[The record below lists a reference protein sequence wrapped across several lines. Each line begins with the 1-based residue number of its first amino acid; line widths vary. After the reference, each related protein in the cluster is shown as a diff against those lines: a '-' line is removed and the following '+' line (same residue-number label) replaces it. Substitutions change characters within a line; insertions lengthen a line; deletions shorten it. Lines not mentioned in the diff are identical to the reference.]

1 MKKND
6 RVCLH
11 IDDFGANGEGVAH
24 LNGIP
29 VFVTG
34 ALPGEEIDA
43 LLLKVMPRYA
53 YAKVLDIIKSSEARV
68 HPACFYYPQCGGCTC
83 QHMSYESQLEFKRA
97 QVKNCLLH
105 IGGIDTP
112 VEPVIGSEKPWYY
125 RNKCSMPVSGTFD
138 NPSIGYYAARSHRV
152 INIDKCLLADAN
164 NNIVIEILREWLK
177 TYSIRPYDETT
188 HTGLLRHVMIRT
200 NRSGQMMIVLVING
214 KTLKHTEE
222 LLSMLR
228 DKLPTLV
235 SLCISENT
243 KRGNVILG
251 EDYRVIWGEEH
262 LEDILCG
269 CRFQL
274 SPLSFFQV
282 NSTQTEKLYNTALSF
297 ASLTGSEIVA
307 DLYCG
312 VGTISLMLAKKA
324 KHVTGIEIVPQA
336 IDNARVNADRNNIH
350 NATFYCGATEKVL
363 PALVASG
370 LKPDVVVL
378 DPPRKGA
385 EATVLSAIMQTN
397 PTRIVYVSCD
407 PATLAR
413 DAKYLNQMKYT
424 ITKVQPVDMFCQTSG
439 IETVALFEK
448 NPS

>member
-1 MKKND
+1 
-6 RVCLH
+6 
-11 IDDFGANGEGVAH
+11 
-24 LNGIP
+24 
-29 VFVTG
+29 
-34 ALPGEEIDA
+34 
-43 LLLKVMPRYA
+43 
-53 YAKVLDIIKSSEARV
+53 
-68 HPACFYYPQCGGCTC
+68 
-83 QHMSYESQLEFKRA
+83 
-97 QVKNCLLH
+97 
-105 IGGIDTP
+105 
-112 VEPVIGSEKPWYY
+112 
-125 RNKCSMPVSGTFD
+125 MPVSGTFD

-222 LLSMLR
+222 MLSMLR

-269 CRFQL
+269 CHFQL

-297 ASLTGSEIVA
+297 ASLTGSESVA

-336 IDNARVNADRNNIH
+336 IENARDNALLNSCLN
-350 NATFYCGATEKVL
+350 TEFMVGS
-363 PALVASG
+363 AEDVAP
-370 LKPDVVVL
+370 LLQKRPEAAPDVIVV
-378 DPPRKGA
+378 DPPRKGCD
-385 EATVLSAIMQTN
+385 EKLIATMLVLA
-397 PTRIVYVSCD
+397 PKRIVYVSCD

-413 DAKYLNQMKYT
+413 DLAALLDSGEYCLE
-424 ITKVQPVDMFCQTSG
+424 KVQPVDMFPMAG
-439 IETVALFEK
+439 HVETVCLLERVA
-448 NPS
+448 N

>member
-1 MKKND
+1 MH
-6 RVCLH
+6 RLRTV
-11 IDDFGANGEGVAH
+11 
-24 LNGIP
+24 
-29 VFVTG
+29 
-34 ALPGEEIDA
+34 
-43 LLLKVMPRYA
+43 
-53 YAKVLDIIKSSEARV
+53 
-68 HPACFYYPQCGGCTC
+68 Q
-83 QHMSYESQLEFKRA
+83 
-97 QVKNCLLH
+97 LH

-138 NPSIGYYAARSHRV
+138 NPSIGYYAARSHRI

-164 NNIVIEILREWLK
+164 NDIVIEILREWLK

-312 VGTISLMLAKKA
+312 VGNRSCCCQPAVCQRRKFT
-324 KHVTGIEIVPQA
+324 PQ
-336 IDNARVNADRNNIH
+336 
-350 NATFYCGATEKVL
+350 L
-363 PALVASG
+363 
-370 LKPDVVVL
+370 
-378 DPPRKGA
+378 
-385 EATVLSAIMQTN
+385 
-397 PTRIVYVSCD
+397 YV
-407 PATLAR
+407 
-413 DAKYLNQMKYT
+413 
-424 ITKVQPVDMFCQTSG
+424 G
-439 IETVALFEK
+439 
-448 NPS
+448 